1 MSLQDHELAGRERA
15 IVARERESAPIL
27 RLLFPSPHLLP
38 ILSILFIWNESLL
51 CHLLQMKSREKALE
65 RERERERE
73 REKER
78 FNLNKIH
85 GGCCMRRLEVLLENQ
100 PVFGP

>member
-1 MSLQDHELAGRERA
+1 
-15 IVARERESAPIL
+15 
-27 RLLFPSPHLLP
+27 
-38 ILSILFIWNESLL
+38 
-51 CHLLQMKSREKALE
+51 MKSREKALE